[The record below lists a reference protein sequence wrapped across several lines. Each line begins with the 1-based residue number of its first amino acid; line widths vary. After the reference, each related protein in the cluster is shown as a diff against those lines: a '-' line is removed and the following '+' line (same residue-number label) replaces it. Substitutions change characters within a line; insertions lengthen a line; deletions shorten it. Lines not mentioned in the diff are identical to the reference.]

1 MGVKASTLPEPPGF
15 RETLRAIAV
24 ALSKFVAGVFGFAR
38 DSIARGIIRVGIPV
52 NAVTLTGPV
61 VVSLIFMPMYFGTQ
75 WLAGVVQ

>member
-1 MGVKASTLPEPPGF
+1 M
-15 RETLRAIAV
+15 LRAIAV

-61 VVSLIFMPMYFGTQ
+61 AVSSPCRSLPT
-75 WLAGVVQ
+75 LAGHV